1 MVDIDVDK
9 EGSVIDQL
17 KEYST
22 EMNAE
27 FVANAIKTL
36 ELNVPTFQTLLSPG
50 GTPHTLIEQLTIYP
64 ETTVYVNKTR

>member
-1 MVDIDVDK
+1 
-9 EGSVIDQL
+9 
-17 KEYST
+17 
-22 EMNAE
+22 MNAE

-64 ETTVYVNKTR
+64 ETSVYVNKTR